1 MRFVVASVRIITS
14 GYLFILYIVHLRN
27 ITFFQQYSTTAA
39 MALYCSN
46 DNVPRGVYHI
56 IYIIPFRV
64 AYFFIIIIIRIQ
76 VRHTHIYIYLLYYT
90 CIRVMQ
96 PVCTLTII
104 KCTQYIKYI
113 CTYIYCERVYYS
125 YILSVLNSSHVAFL
139 YIGQVRRRISVC
151 NPRIQ
156 TGWIKFYSVQKAISP
171 VHVCVQKAFPHLAGA
186 LHTAIVYVCVQ
197 RGRI

>member
-90 CIRVMQ
+90 CIRVVACVY
-96 PVCTLTII
+96 PHDNKVYTIYQI
-104 KCTQYIKYI
+104 YM
-113 CTYIYCERVYYS
+113 YIYCERVYYS